1 MNTHSL
7 ICLIQTTLQL
17 FYSNKVV
24 IEILHW
30 FWNNLE
36 PLPVLSTSHDKLSL
50 FTDNIRGDNSH
61 QTKILQDYTS

>member
-7 ICLIQTTLQL
+7 ICLIETTLQL

-36 PLPVLSTSHDKLSL
+36 PLPVWSVSHDKLSL
-50 FTDNIRGDNSH
+50 FTDKIQGGKSP
-61 QTKILQDYTS
+61 QIKILQDYTS